1 MGEVRAWWVTEAS
14 IVRRATV
21 ERTWGGD

>member
-21 ERTWGGD
+21 ERTWGG